1 MRLSTF
7 GLVIFSALGSSRAL
21 APVSVTWSEC
31 PPITGIECATVQVP
45 LDWADESKGM
55 IPIAL
60 ARVAATTPQ
69 REGYMFFNPGGPGGS
84 GVEFIQYSGQEIQA
98 HFGAGWDIISWD
110 PRGVGGSGPNIT
122 FFSGESDYDAFWN
135 PLFGGGHVGAH
146 GNLTQQSD
154 VDLLMTQVST
164 YDGVAQSLNQ
174 RMIER
179 NGESLKYVGTCAVVR
194 DLVYLVD
201 SLYGQGTDVNFW
213 GISYG
218 TVIAGYLT
226 QMFPDRVGRVI
237 LDGVLDPE
245 KYGNNIP
252 MKWMETDIYDIDF
265 ALKSW
270 TEACAGS
277 NKCAL
282 STRNDTSSSLLTKI
296 DTILNTAYE
305 RYDGSIPVFNLSGIF
320 TWPYDT
326 ATYAIQSSMYSTMA
340 SDDIGP
346 LLAAIGQHQSNSNS
360 TLLSGKVEPA
370 YMTLPM
376 GRSPYSVM
384 PIYDTIPPDAL
395 SNIAFAVFCG
405 DAIDDGST
413 TTEDAFKETVRISQS
428 VSRIFGSLFPIN
440 SLRPMCH
447 KWTPRAVERLPQKF
461 NKQPKNVVLVMST
474 MGDPITP
481 YYSAR
486 RLASSNMLGSKAR
499 LVRLN
504 SIGHSTFSNNS
515 TCIVD
520 VVKKFIAGMPPDD
533 AGNDEADVT
542 CNIERT
548 IFGAVPSTW
557 QQFQFNQTH
566 DEPNTSS
573 NSPSSAARFGMG
585 YGLFFGFVSASLWLL
600 G

>member
-7 GLVIFSALGSSRAL
+7 GLVIFSGLGSSRAL

-154 VDLLMTQVST
+154 VDL
-164 YDGVAQSLNQ
+164 
-174 RMIER
+174 
-179 NGESLKYVGTCAVVR
+179 
-194 DLVYLVD
+194 
-201 SLYGQGTDVNFW
+201 F
-213 GISYG
+213 YG

-326 ATYAIQSSMYSTMA
+326 ATYAIQSSMYSTIA

-520 VVKKFIAGMPPDD
+520 VVKKFIAGTPPDD